1 MLSLSDFLEKYE
13 DFNQLSVVV
22 DEELVGTRLD
32 SAITILEPTISR
44 SALKKL
50 DHVLL
55 VNQKES
61 KLSYKLQLG
70 DQIDFYWSF
79 KMVID
84 FAPEKIDFPIIYK
97 DQDLMVI
104 DKPWGLVVHPAKGH
118 ETGTLANGI
127 LYYLQQNNINPDFGD
142 EDRVGIV
149 HRLDKDT
156 RGLMIIALNEKTSR
170 ALNDMFK
177 NRQITKVYK
186 AIVKGITPDHGTI
199 DGAIGRST
207 NDRKKMAV
215 LKSGGREARTDYKV
229 LQHFKEH
236 TLLAC
241 KLFTGRT
248 HQIRVH
254 LSHMGFPILN
264 DELYSRQRVHLP
276 GMSLIA
282 CHLAFTHPTTGEEMS
297 FTLPNPPAFQELI
310 TTLEGKPLRG
320 ISPSPDDV

>member
-1 MLSLSDFLEKYE
+1 MLTLSEFLEKYE
-13 DFNQLSVVV
+13 DYNHLNINI
-22 DEELVGTRLD
+22 DENLAGTRVD
-32 SAITILEPTISR
+32 STITHIEPSLTR
-44 SALKKL
+44 SSLKTL
-50 DHVLL
+50 DHVIV
-55 VNQKES
+55 VNGREV
-61 KLSYKLQLG
+61 KLSQKLKLG
-70 DQIDFYWSF
+70 DNLECYWSF
-79 KMVID
+79 KVTVD
-84 FAPEKIDFPIIYK
+84 FAPEKIDFPILYQ
-97 DQDLMVI
+97 DQDFMII

-127 LYYLQQNNINPDFGD
+127 LHHLQQNNLDTDFGD
-142 EDRVGIV
+142 EERVGIV

-156 RGLMIIALNEKTSR
+156 RGLMIIALNDQTSR
-170 ALNDMFK
+170 YFSEAFK

-199 DGAIGRST
+199 DGAIGRSL

-215 LKSGGREARTDYKV
+215 LKEGGREARTDYKV

-276 GMSLIA
+276 GMALIA
-282 CHLAFTHPTTGEEMS
+282 CHLSFKHPKTGEEMS

-310 TTLEGKPLRG
+310 NTLDMKK
-320 ISPSPDDV
+320 